1 MMYRDFMDAGFRI
14 FGLRGAKDG
23 VCGCGNPECKA
34 LFKHPVAS
42 NWQHTPMWS
51 DEQLEVME
59 LTGQLATGYGVLVSG
74 LLVVDIDARN
84 GGVASYEKLLEKVP
98 SIAGAGLIVETG
110 SGGGSKHL
118 YFSLPEQQA
127 LIQHSDDYPG
137 IDFKSSGFVV
147 GPGSMHAS
155 GRRYEAVSGSPF
167 EIGQAPAEL
176 IDMLKKPERH
186 RANIDGHQV
195 DVSHKDLAEMAAHID
210 PDCDHDTWVRVG
222 MALHHAS
229 QGTAFEVW
237 DEWSAKGQKYPGPAI
252 LEKRWH
258 SFGKAANPVTLATL
272 VRFAEDAGWQSPVTF
287 TPDIEFDYEE
297 SSAGPTLDTKGVD
310 LLRPPGFV
318 GKICDWINDQCR
330 FPREQL
336 AVAASLVAVGNV
348 VGLRYTDDL
357 DGVTSNQFAFCVAG
371 SGTGKEAIQ
380 QAIAE
385 IHRAAG
391 IHRATHG
398 AIKSEQ
404 EITRNLIRHQAALY
418 IIDEIGIFLQKIANA
433 QKRGGAAYLDGVIG
447 LMMSAY
453 SKADGFMLLTGD
465 TKDDVRAMMQQE
477 LAACIKAINNNED
490 ENGYHAR
497 RKPQL
502 ERALEHIDNGLE
514 RPFVSMVGFTTPV
527 TFEGLVTHEQA
538 TNGFIGRSLLIRERE
553 TNPKAKRRF
562 KKRPMPDEIKYAL
575 AGLYSGGSYDA
586 QADGGRVE
594 YYGDRI
600 RIPTDPD
607 AADLMAEAQEWFYQ
621 YAEDHKGKT
630 GLEAVVRRGYEIM
643 AKISLTLAA
652 PEGLRTVEHVRWAYA
667 MAKRDIDDKIALAH
681 GNETDSEAEAIAARI
696 MSVVSKEHGE
706 PISVV
711 RQRCR
716 KWDRKKVDE
725 TIAKLVEKGYLEE
738 VDVPVSGGSKKTTK
752 RYFSTA

>member
-1 MMYRDFMDAGFRI
+1 MMYTDFMDAGFRI
-14 FGLRGAKDG
+14 FGLHPIKEGG
-23 VCGCGNPECKA
+23 QCGCEYKDCKA
-34 LFKHPVAS
+34 AGKHPVAS
-42 NWQHTPMWS
+42 NWQHSPMWS
-51 DEQLEVME
+51 DDQLEVME
-59 LTGQLATGYGVLVSG
+59 MTGQLSTGYGVLVSG
-74 LLVVDIDARN
+74 LLVIDVDARN
-84 GGVASYEKLLEKVP
+84 GGVESYKKLLDKVP
-98 SIAGAGLIVETG
+98 TIAGAGLIVETG

-118 YFSLPEQQA
+118 YFSLPEPQA

-147 GPGSMHAS
+147 GPDSQHVS
-155 GRRYEAVSGSPF
+155 GNNYKAVSGSPF
-167 EIGQAPAEL
+167 EIEKAPDDL
-176 IDMLKKPERH
+176 IALLKKPESH
-186 RANIDGHQV
+186 RANIGGHQV
-195 DVSHKDLAEMAAHID
+195 DITHGELEEMLSYID
-210 PDCDHDTWVRVG
+210 ADCDHDTWVRCG

-229 QGTAFEVW
+229 QGTAFDVW
-237 DEWSAKGQKYPGPAI
+237 DAWSGKGQKYPGPAT

-272 VRFAEDAGWQSPVTF
+272 VRFAEDAGWESPVTF
-287 TPDIEFDYEE
+287 TPDVELTSDYDQE
-297 SSAGPTLDTKGVD
+297 PTLETKGVD

-318 GKICDWINDQCR
+318 GRICDWINDQCR

-336 AVAASLVAVGNV
+336 AVAASLIAVGNV
-348 VGLRYTDDL
+348 AGLRYTDDL

-380 QAIAE
+380 QAIGE

-447 LMMSAY
+447 ILMSAY

-477 LAACIKAINNNED
+477 LAQCVKAINGNED
-490 ENGYHAR
+490 ETGYNAR

-502 ERALEHIDNGLE
+502 ERALDHIDNGLE

-553 TNPKAKRRF
+553 TNPKAKRKF
-562 KKRPMPDEIKYAL
+562 KRRPMPDKIKYAL
-575 AGLYSGGSYDA
+575 SGLYSGGSYDA
-586 QADGGRVE
+586 KNDGRVE

-600 RIPTDPD
+600 KIPTDPE

-621 YAEDHKGKT
+621 YAEEHKGKT

-652 PEGLRTVEHVRWAYA
+652 PEGVRTIEHVRWAYA

-681 GNETDSEAEAIAARI
+681 GNETDSETEAIAARI
-696 MSVVSKEHGE
+696 MGVVSKDHGE

-711 RQRCR
+711 LQRCR
-716 KWDRKKVDE
+716 RWDRNKVDQ
-725 TIAKLVEKGYLEE
+725 TIAQLVEKSYLVE
-738 VDVPVSGGSKKTTK
+738 VDVPVRAGAKKTTK
-752 RYFSTA
+752 KYFAGS